1 MNSKLLKEA
10 IADAKALQEA
20 AIASAKLS
28 LTESFEPAI
37 RRMVSQKLSEEGM
50 EDDEPVIENEYMEDD
65 PAMIESDDME
75 NDDLELESILRELE
89 GEDEDD
95 PTAAPAPATAPAT
108 PVAPDTQTAPAA
120 DPLAAT
126 YSTPEEPTVSDDE
139 LDEILREMEDD
150 DTCVNDDELD
160 EILREMEDEEY
171 AEPVSERRQLQSENK
186 RLKRELTE
194 TKSTLK
200 KAYAAVMEMKK
211 HLNETTL
218 LNTKLIYAT
227 NLNRH
232 FSLTESQQTTV
243 LNAFD
248 KATTVREAKL
258 LYTTLAESLK
268 QTNDKRIL
276 KESAS
281 KSINSKQIIPTNRFQ
296 ILAGIK

>member
-1 MNSKLLKEA
+1 MSSQLLKEA

-20 AIASAKLS
+20 AITSAKS
-28 LTESFEPAI
+28 RLTESFEPAI
-37 RRMVSQKLSEEGM
+37 RRMVSQKLSEEEM
-50 EDDEPVIENEYMEDD
+50 EDEDPMFENEYVEDD
-65 PAMIESDDME
+65 PAMIESDDMDFE
-75 NDDLELESILRELE
+75 EDDDLELESILRELE
-89 GEDEDD
+89 GEDDED
-95 PTAAPAPATAPAT
+95 PMAAMAPAPVAA
-108 PVAPDTQTAPAA
+108 PVAPVAPAA

-126 YSTPEEPTVSDDE
+126 YSTPEEPVVSDDE
-139 LDEILREMEDD
+139 LDEILREMEDED
-150 DTCVNDDELD
+150 MYESEDELD

-171 AEPVSERRQLQSENK
+171 AEPVSERRQLQAENR

-200 KAYAAVMEMKK
+200 KAYAAVTEMKK

-232 FSLTESQQTTV
+232 FSLTENQQTTV

-268 QTNDKRIL
+268 QTNDKRVL

-296 ILAGIK
+296 VLAGIK

>member
-1 MNSKLLKEA
+1 M
-10 IADAKALQEA
+10 
-20 AIASAKLS
+20 
-28 LTESFEPAI
+28 
-37 RRMVSQKLSEEGM
+37 
-50 EDDEPVIENEYMEDD
+50 ENEYMEDD

-89 GEDEDD
+89 GEDDED
-95 PTAAPAPATAPAT
+95 PMASMAPAPAAPAPVAPA
-108 PVAPDTQTAPAA
+108 PAAA

-126 YSTPEEPTVSDDE
+126 YSTPEEPVVSDDE
-139 LDEILREMEDD
+139 LDEILREMEDED
-150 DTCVNDDELD
+150 MCESEDELD

-171 AEPVSERRQLQSENK
+171 EAEPVSERRQLQAENR

-200 KAYAAVMEMKK
+200 KAYAAVTEMKK

-232 FSLTESQQTTV
+232 FSLTENQQTTV

-268 QTNDKRIL
+268 QTNDKRVL

-281 KSINSKQIIPTNRFQ
+281 KSINSKQIIPANRFQ
-296 ILAGIK
+296 VLAGIK